1 MLPSQD
7 LVRALDLVL
16 KNVNLFKQEEGTT
29 SSTSG
34 YICVDNEEEH
44 IENFDQLK
52 LLCMNKIF
60 F

>member
-16 KNVNLFKQEEGTT
+16 KNVDLFKQDEGTT
-29 SSTSG
+29 TSTG

>member
-16 KNVNLFKQEEGTT
+16 KNVDLFKQQQEEGTT
-29 SSTSG
+29 STG